1 MLKIGHLIP
10 ATVIKALPDY
20 SAYLMAILGTEH
32 MALLDRTHAGL
43 HLRVGDNTIASVYS
57 IKDGRIRLSQ
67 KSAPFYRRLTELLVS
82 PLLMEEKVKVVHAA
96 AVEGA
101 GFAKIA
107 VVGLNGCNPI
117 AECKPY
123 IKPEAVRQYTNT
135 KITLVRYSSDI
146 EQYVRNAFYPGHTD
160 DLKEVIYF
168 KEMDQINVFVKPE
181 RLGLFLGKGGAN
193 VATVSKLVGKQ
204 VYVYPAG

>member
-1 MLKIGHLIP
+1 M
-10 ATVIKALPDY
+10 V
-20 SAYLMAILGTEH
+20 TEE
-32 MALLDRTHAGL
+32 
-43 HLRVGDNTIASVYS
+43 S
-57 IKDGRIRLSQ
+57 IKQALKAVKYPGFSRDIISFGLLKKAEYREGTVEIALDLS
-67 KSAPFYRRLTELLVS
+67 KA
-82 PLLMEEKVKVVHAA
+82 
-96 AVEGA
+96 
-101 GFAKIA
+101 
-107 VVGLNGCNPI
+107 
-117 AECKPY
+117 
-123 IKPEAVRQYTNT
+123 KPEAVRQYTNT